1 MKILLTGTTASQVS
15 PRKNEIVPTFSG
27 LVYEALIEARHD
39 VVWAEPS
46 VSMTKEYLAEF
57 DSVVVGLAPPTS
69 TAAHRIYGALSVVF
83 YANQLGNLRLLL
95 DAPEPKRV
103 WAGIRAAHKNPSD
116 LTKSFHYKRREY
128 KLALTEDV
136 LPRLHGAVSAL
147 YSNEWPITVFP
158 VTPWMSF
165 PSISSVVP
173 NTNARNLVGL
183 NFDDRIINRI
193 SVSPDRDGDFWVCD
207 YPNTSW
213 AKKIEKTIINTVVS
227 AHSHRWE
234 DNADSV
240 ERISKSIGCLVSLH
254 KNGDPWWSLTL
265 PQALGCGVPVA
276 TDWRL
281 SSMLGESWSI
291 LPSAI
296 EGMNDN
302 DRYSLAS
309 AQRESY
315 LANIK
320 PYNESVDFA
329 CNALLER

>member
-15 PRKNEIVPTFSG
+15 SRKSEVVPTFSG
-27 LVYEALIEARHD
+27 LIYDALRHARHD

-46 VSMTKEYLAEF
+46 VSMSKEFLAEF

-69 TAAHRIYGALSVVF
+69 TAAHRIYGSLSVVY
-83 YANQLGNLRLLL
+83 YANQIGNLRLLL

-103 WAGIRAAHKNPSD
+103 WAGIRAAYKKPSD
-116 LTKSFHYKRREY
+116 MTKDFHSKRREY

-136 LPRLHGAVSAL
+136 LPRIHGAVEAL
-147 YSNEWPITVFP
+147 YKNEWPTTVFP

-165 PSISSVVP
+165 PSVSSEIP
-173 NTNARNLVGL
+173 TTNSGNLVGL
-183 NFDDRIINRI
+183 NFDDRIINGISRI
-193 SVSPDRDGDFWVCD
+193 AEREDYFWACD

-213 AKKIEKTIINTVVS
+213 VKKLEKTVQYPIVP
-227 AHSHRWE
+227 AHAHRWE
-234 DNADSV
+234 QNSV
-240 ERISKSIGCLVSLH
+240 SIERIAKATGCLISLH

-265 PQALGCGVPVA
+265 PQAIGCGVPVA

-281 SSMLGESWSI
+281 SSMLGASWSV
-291 LPSAI
+291 LPAAI

-302 DRYSLAS
+302 ERSDLAS
-309 AQRESY
+309 AQRDAY
-315 LANIK
+315 LSSIK
-320 PYNESVDFA
+320 PYNLSVDFA